1 MSQEYEIRTEENALY
16 ATFSTDEYY
25 AEVPILETDSEET
38 IQSKIGKAKRAF
50 EFEKPNTA

>member
-1 MSQEYEIRTEENALY
+1 LSQEYEIRTEENALY

-25 AEVPILETDSEET
+25 AEVPIWETDSEET